1 VVARGLDGVNE
12 AVTLMERLH
21 CQKRDFSD
29 EFIVIS
35 ESESGIRILKWW
47 RGD

>member
-1 VVARGLDGVNE
+1 MPEVGHWSICD
-12 AVTLMERLH
+12 

-29 EFIVIS
+29 EFIVIP
-35 ESESGIRILKWW
+35 ESESGIRILRWW